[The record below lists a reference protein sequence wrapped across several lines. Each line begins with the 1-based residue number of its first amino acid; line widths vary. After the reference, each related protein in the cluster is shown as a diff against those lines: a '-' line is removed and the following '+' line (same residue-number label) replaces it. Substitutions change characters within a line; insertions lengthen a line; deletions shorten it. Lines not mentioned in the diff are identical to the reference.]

1 MGGRDTKMNEE
12 RISVFREVQIGI
24 YRQENIEPNEV
35 LSLYTTHIH
44 FYIYISSRD
53 QNEMNVNQ
61 R

>member
-1 MGGRDTKMNEE
+1 MNEE